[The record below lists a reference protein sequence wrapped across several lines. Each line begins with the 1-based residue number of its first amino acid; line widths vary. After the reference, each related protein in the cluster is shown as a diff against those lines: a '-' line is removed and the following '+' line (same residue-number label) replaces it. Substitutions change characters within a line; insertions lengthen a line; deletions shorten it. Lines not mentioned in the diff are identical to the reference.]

1 MLSWPR
7 PRVLAW
13 MAERGWQSMPE
24 RFVHPFADPAVMAGH
39 GTLAVELL
47 AQVPGLRRVIVPVGG
62 GGLAT
67 GGSESLTT
75 VLVAFGANIL
85 IAVAGAVL
93 SLSAPD
99 EPTLTI

>member
-1 MLSWPR
+1 
-7 PRVLAW
+7 